1 MLLDEPI
8 ESTKKLEDINVK
20 IADFG
25 LSRVNDTDMMTGI
38 LGTFVY
44 FLILYIKHWM
54 APEIFES
61 KPYSNKADIY
71 SFGVVIW
78 EICCRE
84 TPYKNLANPH
94 AIMKY
99 VTVDKGRP
107 CLTKI

>member
-44 FLILYIKHWM
+44 FFNVI
-54 APEIFES
+54 
-61 KPYSNKADIY
+61 NKALDGTWN
-71 SFGVVIW
+71 FW
-78 EICCRE
+78 
-84 TPYKNLANPH
+84 K
-94 AIMKY
+94 
-99 VTVDKGRP
+99 
-107 CLTKI
+107 